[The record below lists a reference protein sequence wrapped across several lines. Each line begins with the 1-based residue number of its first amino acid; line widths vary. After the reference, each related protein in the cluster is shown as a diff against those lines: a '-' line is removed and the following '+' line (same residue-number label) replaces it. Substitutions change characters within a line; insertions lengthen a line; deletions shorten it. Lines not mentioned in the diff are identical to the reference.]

1 MFEIFS
7 LFLGTV
13 LLRPYVFAFLAV
25 YLVAGAAHMGWKRT
39 LLYIPIGYFLA
50 WSSEYASIN
59 WGFPYGDYYYIHDT
73 MGQELW
79 VAGVPFM
86 DSLSYVF
93 LSYCSY
99 SMAVFLLSPVEATGL
114 RLTVLETHGIRRS
127 WETLTL
133 GAFLFVLLD
142 IIIDPVSFQGHK
154 WFLGQI
160 YGYRETGI
168 YFGIPLSNFAGWLVV
183 GFMMIWALQML
194 DWSSSLEPEKT
205 PALAAIPL
213 TRHLGPILYVSVL
226 AFNLG
231 ITFWIGDRFL
241 GITGCIILLPSVLL
255 AFLFTRYKARHI
267 TLEMRERHF
276 ADFPPSEEQPGCVAG
291 LAVVHEL
298 ADE

>member
-1 MFEIFS
+1 MLEIFS
-7 LFLGTV
+7 LFWGTV

-25 YLVAGAAHMGWKRT
+25 YLAAGAAHMGWKRT

-50 WSSEYASIN
+50 WSSEFASIN
-59 WGFPYGDYYYIHDT
+59 WGFPYGDYFYIHDT

-99 SMAVFLLSPVEATGL
+99 STAIFLLSPVEATGL
-114 RLTVLETHGIRRS
+114 RLAVLETHGIRRS
-127 WETLTL
+127 WETLAL

-142 IIIDPVSFQGHK
+142 IIIDPVSLQGYK

-160 YGYRETGI
+160 YGYRQTGI

-183 GFMMIWALQML
+183 GLMMVYALQVL
-194 DWSSSLEPEKT
+194 DRASFLEPVKA
-205 PALAAIPL
+205 PALAAVPL
-213 TRHLGPILYVSVL
+213 ARLLGPILYVSVL
-226 AFNLG
+226 IFNLAV
-231 ITFWIGDRFL
+231 TFRIGDRFL
-241 GITGCIILLPSVLL
+241 GTTGCIILIPPALL
-255 AFLFTRYKARHI
+255 SFLFTRYKARHI
-267 TLEMRERHF
+267 TVEMRERHF
-276 ADFPPSEEQPGCVAG
+276 ADFPSSEEQPRYAADLSVAR
-291 LAVVHEL
+291 EL